1 MDKIKV
7 IITDDSDFVRDG
19 MRIILEV
26 DEDFE
31 VIGCARNGRE
41 AIEIAKESTPDILL
55 MDIQMPVMNGYEAVA
70 AIRSMKEHG
79 GLAVPIVAMTAN
91 AFAEDVLLAKNAGMN
106 EHVAK
111 PLDLG
116 RLHEV
121 LQRWL
126 K

>member
-1 MDKIKV
+1 
-7 IITDDSDFVRDG
+7 
-19 MRIILEV
+19 
-26 DEDFE
+26 
-31 VIGCARNGRE
+31 
-41 AIEIAKESTPDILL
+41 
-55 MDIQMPVMNGYEAVA
+55 MDIQMPVMNGYEAAA

>member
-1 MDKIKV
+1 
-7 IITDDSDFVRDG
+7 
-19 MRIILEV
+19 
-26 DEDFE
+26 
-31 VIGCARNGRE
+31 
-41 AIEIAKESTPDILL
+41 
-55 MDIQMPVMNGYEAVA
+55 
-70 AIRSMKEHG
+70 MKEHG